1 MAEKAMNETP
11 KSRFSLLLPLVGAAL
26 LAACS
31 PDGGESPPLQGARI
45 GGPFTLTN
53 QDGQRIS
60 SDRFDGQYRLV
71 YFGYTYCPDICPV
84 DLQQI
89 GLAMKKLEES
99 DPELAARLQPIFI
112 TTDPER
118 DTPRVMK
125 EYVSAFHPRLIGLTG
140 TPEEIA
146 AVSKAHGVYAMKQ
159 ETEGSTDY
167 LVNHSRLAMLFGVE
181 GEPIA
186 LLPHEQGADAIV
198 AELKKW
204 LR

>member
-1 MAEKAMNETP
+1 MADKTMNETR

-31 PDGGESPPLQGARI
+31 SGGGESPPLQGARI
-45 GGPFTLTN
+45 GGPFTLTDQN
-53 QDGQRIS
+53 GQRVS
-60 SDRFDGQYRLV
+60 SDRFDGKYRLV

-99 DPELAARLQPIFI
+99 DPGLAARVQPIFI

-118 DTPRVMK
+118 DTPKVMK

-159 ETEGSTDY
+159 ESEGSSDY
-167 LVNHSRLAMLFGVE
+167 LVNHSRLAMLFGPK
-181 GEPIA
+181 GEPIV
-186 LLPHEQGADAIV
+186 LVPHEQGADAIA

-204 LR
+204 VR

>member
-1 MAEKAMNETP
+1 MNETP
-11 KSRFSLLLPLVGAAL
+11 ISRFSKLLPLLVCAL

-31 PDGGESPPLQGARI
+31 PGGDAAPPLEGARI

-53 QDGQRIS
+53 QDGQRVS
-60 SDRFDGQYRLV
+60 SGQFDGQYRLV

-89 GLAMKKLEES
+89 GLAMKQLEES
-99 DPELAARLQPIFI
+99 DPEVAKRVQPIFI

-118 DTPRVMK
+118 DTPAVMK
-125 EYVSAFHPRLIGLTG
+125 EYVAAFHPRLIGLTG

-146 AVSKAHGVYAMKQ
+146 AVSKSFGVYALKQ
-159 ETEGSTDY
+159 ENEGSSEY
-167 LVNHSRLAMLFGVE
+167 LVNHSRLAMLFGPK

-186 LLPHEQGADAIV
+186 LLPHEDGANAIA

-204 LR
+204 VK

>member
-1 MAEKAMNETP
+1 MNETP
-11 KSRFSLLLPLVGAAL
+11 KSRFSKLLPLLVCAL
-26 LAACS
+26 LVACS
-31 PDGGESPPLQGARI
+31 PGGDAAPPLEGARI

-53 QDGQRIS
+53 QDGQRVS
-60 SDRFDGQYRLV
+60 SDQFDGQYRLV

-89 GLAMKKLEES
+89 GLAMKQLEES
-99 DPELAARLQPIFI
+99 DPEVAKRVQPIFI

-118 DTPRVMK
+118 DTPAVMK
-125 EYVSAFHPRLIGLTG
+125 EYVAAFHPRLIGLTG

-146 AVSKAHGVYAMKQ
+146 AVSKSFGVYALKQ
-159 ETEGSTDY
+159 ENEGSSEY
-167 LVNHSRLAMLFGVE
+167 LVNHSRLAMLFGPK

-186 LLPHEQGADAIV
+186 LLPHEDGANAIA

-204 LR
+204 VK

>member
-1 MAEKAMNETP
+1 MAEKTMNETP
-11 KSRFSLLLPLVGAAL
+11 KSRFSLLLPLVGATL

-31 PDGGESPPLQGARI
+31 PGGGESPPLQGARI

-99 DPELAARLQPIFI
+99 GPELA
-112 TTDPER
+112 
-118 DTPRVMK
+118 
-125 EYVSAFHPRLIGLTG
+125 
-140 TPEEIA
+140 
-146 AVSKAHGVYAMKQ
+146 
-159 ETEGSTDY
+159 
-167 LVNHSRLAMLFGVE
+167 
-181 GEPIA
+181 
-186 LLPHEQGADAIV
+186 
-198 AELKKW
+198 
-204 LR
+204 

>member
-1 MAEKAMNETP
+1 MAAKTMNETR

-26 LAACS
+26 LVACA
-31 PDGGESPPLQGARI
+31 PGGGESAPLEGARI
-45 GGPFTLTN
+45 GGPFTLTD
-53 QDGQRIS
+53 QDGQRVS

-89 GLAMKKLEES
+89 GLAMKTLEES
-99 DPELAARLQPIFI
+99 DPELAARVQPIFI

-118 DTPRVMK
+118 DTAKVMK
-125 EYVSAFHPRLIGLTG
+125 EYVAAFHPRLIGLTG

-146 AVSKAHGVYAMKQ
+146 AVAKAHGVYAMKQ
-159 ETEGSTDY
+159 EAEGSSDY
-167 LVNHSRLAMLFGVE
+167 LVNHSRLAMLFGPK

-186 LLPHEQGADAIV
+186 LLPHEKGADAIV
-198 AELKKW
+198 AELKRW
-204 LR
+204 VR

>member
-1 MAEKAMNETP
+1 MNETP
-11 KSRFSLLLPLVGAAL
+11 ISRFSKLLPLLVCAL
-26 LAACS
+26 LVACS
-31 PDGGESPPLQGARI
+31 PGGDAAPPLEGARI

-53 QDGQRIS
+53 QDGQRVS
-60 SDRFDGQYRLV
+60 SDQFDGQYRLV

-89 GLAMKKLEES
+89 GLAMKQLEES
-99 DPELAARLQPIFI
+99 DPEVAKRVQPIFI

-118 DTPRVMK
+118 DTPAVMK
-125 EYVSAFHPRLIGLTG
+125 EYVAAFHPRLIGLTG

-146 AVSKAHGVYAMKQ
+146 AVSKSFGVYALKQ
-159 ETEGSTDY
+159 ENEGSSEY
-167 LVNHSRLAMLFGVE
+167 LVNHSRLAMLFGPK

-186 LLPHEQGADAIV
+186 LLPHEDGANAIA

-204 LR
+204 VK

>member
-1 MAEKAMNETP
+1 MNETP
-11 KSRFSLLLPLVGAAL
+11 ESRFSKLLPLLVCAL

-31 PDGGESPPLQGARI
+31 PGGDAAPPLEGARI

-53 QDGQRIS
+53 QDGQRVS
-60 SDRFDGQYRLV
+60 SDQFDGQYRLV

-89 GLAMKKLEES
+89 GLAMKQLEES
-99 DPELAARLQPIFI
+99 DPEVAKRVQPIFI

-118 DTPRVMK
+118 DTPAVMK

-146 AVSKAHGVYAMKQ
+146 AVSKSFGVYALKQ
-159 ETEGSTDY
+159 ENEGSSEY
-167 LVNHSRLAMLFGVE
+167 LVNHSRLAMLFGPK

-186 LLPHEQGADAIV
+186 LLPHEDGANAIA

-204 LR
+204 VK

>member
-1 MAEKAMNETP
+1 MNETP
-11 KSRFSLLLPLVGAAL
+11 ISRFSKVLPLLVCAL

-31 PDGGESPPLQGARI
+31 PGGDAAPPLEGARI

-53 QDGQRIS
+53 QDGQRVS
-60 SDRFDGQYRLV
+60 SDQFDGQYRLV

-89 GLAMKKLEES
+89 GLAMKQLEES
-99 DPELAARLQPIFI
+99 DPEVAKRVQPIFI

-118 DTPRVMK
+118 DTPAVMK

-146 AVSKAHGVYAMKQ
+146 AVSKSFGVYALKQ
-159 ETEGSTDY
+159 ENEGSSEY
-167 LVNHSRLAMLFGVE
+167 LVNHSRLAMLFGPK

-186 LLPHEQGADAIV
+186 LLPHEDGADAIA

-204 LR
+204 VK

>member
-1 MAEKAMNETP
+1 MNETS
-11 KSRFSLLLPLVGAAL
+11 KSRFSKLLPLLVCAL

-31 PDGGESPPLQGARI
+31 PGGDAAPPLEGARI

-53 QDGQRIS
+53 QDGQRVS
-60 SDRFDGQYRLV
+60 SDQFDGQYRLV

-89 GLAMKKLEES
+89 GLAMKQLEES
-99 DPELAARLQPIFI
+99 DPEVAKRVQPIFI

-118 DTPRVMK
+118 DTPAVMK

-146 AVSKAHGVYAMKQ
+146 AVSKSFGVYALKQ
-159 ETEGSTDY
+159 ENEGSSEY
-167 LVNHSRLAMLFGVE
+167 LVNHSRLAMLFGPK

-186 LLPHEQGADAIV
+186 LLPHEDGADAIA

-204 LR
+204 VK

>member
-1 MAEKAMNETP
+1 MNETVKP
-11 KSRFSLLLPLVGAAL
+11 RISFKLSLLASLLLV
-26 LAACS
+26 ACS
-31 PDGGESPPLQGARI
+31 PAGGGEAPLKGARI
-45 GGPFTLTN
+45 GGPFTLTD

-60 SDRFDGQYRLV
+60 SDRFDGKYRLI

-89 GLAMKKLEES
+89 GLAMRKLEDS
-99 DPELAARLQPIFI
+99 DPEVAARVQPIFI

-125 EYVSAFHPRLIGLTG
+125 EYAAAFHPRLIGLTG
-140 TPEEIA
+140 SPEEIA
-146 AVSKAHGVYAMKQ
+146 AVAKAHGVYAMKQ
-159 ETEGSTDY
+159 ENEGSSEY
-167 LVNHSRLAMLFGVE
+167 LVNHSRLALLFGPE

-186 LLPHEQGADAIV
+186 LLPHEEGADAIA

-204 LR
+204 VR

>member
-1 MAEKAMNETP
+1 MNETVS
-11 KSRFSLLLPLVGAAL
+11 SRFSKLLPLLAAAL

-31 PDGGESPPLQGARI
+31 PGEGEAPPLEGARI
-45 GGPFTLTN
+45 GGPFTLTD
-53 QDGQRIS
+53 QDGQRVS
-60 SDRFDGQYRLV
+60 SDQFDGRYRLV

-89 GLAMKKLEES
+89 GLALKQLEES
-99 DPELAARLQPIFI
+99 DPEVAKRVQPIFI

-118 DTPRVMK
+118 DTPAVMK

-146 AVSKAHGVYAMKQ
+146 AVSKSFGVYALKQ
-159 ETEGSTDY
+159 ENEGSSEY
-167 LVNHSRLAMLFGVE
+167 LVNHSRLAMLFGPK

-186 LLPHEQGADAIV
+186 LLPHEDGAKAIA

-204 LR
+204 VK

>member
-1 MAEKAMNETP
+1 MAAKTMNETR

-31 PDGGESPPLQGARI
+31 PGGGESAPLQGARI

-53 QDGQRIS
+53 QDGLRVS
-60 SDRFDGQYRLV
+60 SARFDGQYRLV

-99 DPELAARLQPIFI
+99 DPELAARVQPIFI

-118 DTPRVMK
+118 DTPKVMK

-140 TPEEIA
+140 TPGEIA

-159 ETEGSTDY
+159 EAEGSSDY
-167 LVNHSRLAMLFGVE
+167 LVNHSRLAILFGPK

-186 LLPHEQGADAIV
+186 LLPHEEGADAIA

-204 LR
+204 VR

>member
-1 MAEKAMNETP
+1 MNETP
-11 KSRFSLLLPLVGAAL
+11 ISRFSKLLPLLVCAL

-31 PDGGESPPLQGARI
+31 PGGDAAPPLEGARI

-53 QDGQRIS
+53 QDGQRVS
-60 SDRFDGQYRLV
+60 SDQFDGQYRLV

-89 GLAMKKLEES
+89 GLAMKQLEES
-99 DPELAARLQPIFI
+99 DPEVAKRVQPIFI

-118 DTPRVMK
+118 DTPAVMK

-146 AVSKAHGVYAMKQ
+146 AVSKSFGVYALKQ
-159 ETEGSTDY
+159 ENEGSSEY
-167 LVNHSRLAMLFGVE
+167 LVNHSRLAMLFGPK

-186 LLPHEQGADAIV
+186 LLPHEDGADAIA

-204 LR
+204 VK

>member
-1 MAEKAMNETP
+1 MNETGI
-11 KSRFSLLLPLVGAAL
+11 SRSKLLFPLLAASL

-31 PDGGESPPLQGARI
+31 QAGAGDAPPLQGARI

-53 QDGQRIS
+53 QDGQKVS
-60 SDRFDGQYRLV
+60 SERFAGQYRLV

-89 GLAMKKLEES
+89 GLAMKKLEQS
-99 DPELAARLQPIFI
+99 DPDVAERVQPIFI

-118 DTPRVMK
+118 DTPKVMK
-125 EYVSAFHPRLIGLTG
+125 EYVAAFHPRLIGLTG

-146 AVSKAHGVYAMKQ
+146 AVSKAHGVYALKQ
-159 ETEGSTDY
+159 ENAGSSEY
-167 LVNHSRLAMLFGVE
+167 LVNHSRIALLFGPK

-186 LLPHEQGADAIV
+186 ILPHDEGADAIA
-198 AELKKW
+198 AELKRW
-204 LR
+204 VP

>member
-1 MAEKAMNETP
+1 MNETP
-11 KSRFSLLLPLVGAAL
+11 ISRFSKLLPLLVCAL
-26 LAACS
+26 LVACS
-31 PDGGESPPLQGARI
+31 PGGDAAPPLEGARI

-53 QDGQRIS
+53 QDGQRVS
-60 SDRFDGQYRLV
+60 SDQFDGQYRLV

-89 GLAMKKLEES
+89 GLAMKQLEES
-99 DPELAARLQPIFI
+99 DPEVAKRVQPIFI

-118 DTPRVMK
+118 DTPAVMK

-146 AVSKAHGVYAMKQ
+146 AVSKSFGVYALKQ
-159 ETEGSTDY
+159 ENEGSSEY
-167 LVNHSRLAMLFGVE
+167 LVNHSRLAMLFGPK

-186 LLPHEQGADAIV
+186 LLPHEDGANAIA

-204 LR
+204 VK

>member
-1 MAEKAMNETP
+1 M
-11 KSRFSLLLPLVGAAL
+11 LVVAPTVIAWVTR
-26 LAACS
+26 ADYQ
-31 PDGGESPPLQGARI
+31 PFEGARI

-53 QDGQRIS
+53 QDGQRVS
-60 SDRFDGQYRLV
+60 SDQFDGQYRLV

-89 GLAMKKLEES
+89 GLAMKQLEES
-99 DPELAARLQPIFI
+99 DPEVAKRVQPIFI

-118 DTPRVMK
+118 DTPAVMK
-125 EYVSAFHPRLIGLTG
+125 EYVAAFHPRLIGLTG

-146 AVSKAHGVYAMKQ
+146 AVSKSFGVYALKQ
-159 ETEGSTDY
+159 ENEGSSEY
-167 LVNHSRLAMLFGVE
+167 LVNHSRLAMLFGPK

-186 LLPHEQGADAIV
+186 LLPHEDGANAIA

-204 LR
+204 VK